1 MSQLISRAWNWFQR
15 LLLKRTILVLTL
27 MFCVALGIALSNM
40 YLLSSSLIESQA
52 FENAKLY
59 AQSLNHAI
67 DLYSSAAVDRLK
79 IKNIEVTSDYLS
91 HIGAIP
97 VPSTFA
103 IELAKGVTQNNE
115 QMMVRLY
122 SDYPFPSRKA
132 KGEGGAKD
140 DFERTALNYLRRNPS
155 QKFKSLEKLD
165 GHTSLRYGEAN
176 IMKPSCVACHNTLP
190 NSPKKDWEVGDVGGV
205 WEINQ
210 SLDNFVAKSDA
221 NLQGTFFTLGGISV
235 LGVSGLSLVIG
246 KLGQTAKELEQR
258 VRERTAS
265 LADANTDLDKRN
277 KLIRH
282 VFGRYISDNVVTN
295 LLESPEA
302 LQLGGERRQIT
313 ILTSDL
319 RGFTALSERLQPEE
333 VINILNLY
341 LEYMAEVINRYHGTI
356 DEFMGDGIL
365 VLFGAP
371 LARENDA
378 TRAVAC
384 ACAMQLAMGAVNENM
399 KQLGLPRLEMGIGIN
414 TGVVVVGNIGS
425 EKRTKYG
432 IVGSQ
437 VNLTYRIESY
447 TRGGQILISEPT
459 FKEVGSIVS
468 IEAQKQV
475 QPKGF
480 QQPITIYE
488 VNGIGG
494 FYNLFL
500 PQEEE
505 IFFPVPEQIPLQYTI
520 VQGKH
525 LNNTIFRGRLVKL
538 STKGAEILAES
549 MEEDS
554 LPLELTN
561 VKFNLTPQDSTA
573 VREDIYAKVRKKL
586 PNTSSFWI
594 HFTAVPVNA
603 QAQLDSLYQS
613 LSNS

>member
-1 MSQLISRAWNWFQR
+1 MPQLISQAWNWFQR
-15 LLLKRTILVLTL
+15 LLLKQTILVLTL
-27 MFCVALGIALSNM
+27 MFCVALGVALSNM
-40 YLLSSSLIESQA
+40 SRLSSSLIESQA
-52 FENAKLY
+52 FENAQSY

-79 IKNIEVTSDYLS
+79 TDKVEVTSDYLS
-91 HIGAIP
+91 HIGAVP

-103 IELAKGVTQNNE
+103 IELANGISQNNE

-132 KGEGGAKD
+132 KGQGGPKD
-140 DFERTALNYLRRNPS
+140 NFEREALKYLRRNPQ
-155 QKFKSLEKLD
+155 QKFQRMEKLD

-176 IMKPSCVACHNTLP
+176 IMKPSCVACHNTDP
-190 NSPKKDWEVGDVGGV
+190 SSPKKDWEVNDVAGV

-210 SLDNFVAKSDA
+210 SLDNFVGKRDE
-221 NLQGTFFTLGGISV
+221 NLRGTFFTLGGISV
-235 LGVSGLSLVIG
+235 LAVSGLSLVIG

-258 VRERTAS
+258 VKERTAD
-265 LADANTDLDKRN
+265 LADANTDLDQRN

-282 VFGRYISDNVVTN
+282 VFGRYISDNVVAN

-341 LEYMAEVINRYHGTI
+341 LEYMVEAINRYHGTI
-356 DEFMGDGIL
+356 DEFMGDGML

-384 ACAMQLAMGAVNENM
+384 ACAMQLAMGAVNEYM

-480 QQPITIYE
+480 PQPISIYE

-500 PQEEE
+500 PQEDE
-505 IFFPVPEQIPLQYTI
+505 IFFSVPEQIPLQYTI

-538 STKGAEILAES
+538 STKGAEILADS
-549 MEEDS
+549 LEEDS

-561 VKFNLTPQDSTA
+561 IKLNITHQDSTE
-573 VREDIYAKVRKKL
+573 VREDIYAKVWKKL
-586 PNTSSFWI
+586 PNTRSFCI
-594 HFTAVPVNA
+594 HFTAVPLNA

-613 LSNS
+613 ISNS